1 MPLSYSSKPFFTK
14 PTFKYYNDIVQD
26 GLQYHCN
33 LSNSTCRNNSDPN
46 GTTILDLS
54 PNGYVCDLL
63 VGTVGTQISDNY
75 LSDTIARSQSSFTIA
90 ENNKVTVEIVA
101 RLPAATHWS
110 GSCLSTGDIALFAT
124 NTNSISSRFKV
135 VCAGTELETGL
146 ILLNYVYYIAATYD
160 GDTGLLSLYYYN
172 LGTTGFNVPQSR
184 VKYTTTISGSPILDT
199 TPEQFL
205 WAGRTDFDTRSVRLY
220 NRVLSDSEIFYNAK
234 RSFFY
239 F

>member
-1 MPLSYSSKPFFTK
+1 MPLSHSSKPFFTK
-14 PTFKYYNDIVQD
+14 PTFRYYNDIVQD

-33 LSNSTCRNNSDPN
+33 LSNTTCKNNSDPN

-63 VGTVGTQISDNY
+63 VGTVGTQISFNY
-75 LSDTIARSQSSFTIA
+75 LTDTIARSQSSFTIS

-101 RLPAATHWS
+101 RLPATTHWS
-110 GSCLSTGDIALFAT
+110 SACLATGDIALFAT
-124 NTNSISSRFKV
+124 NVSSIFSRFKV
-135 VCAGTELETGL
+135 VCAGTELQTGL
-146 ILLNYVYYIAATYD
+146 ILLNSTYHIAATYD
-160 GDTGLLSLYYYN
+160 GDTGLLSLYSYRLDN
-172 LGTTGFNVPQSR
+172 GGVPSQSR
-184 VKYTTTISGSPILDT
+184 GKTTTTISGSPTLDT

-205 WAGRTDFDTRSVRLY
+205 WAGRTDFDTRAVRLY